1 MSDTARAVLI
11 TGVIFA
17 ALGVSGCGFTPL
29 YATPGLSSGLS
40 SVQVVAPDGR
50 VAYLIREDLDDDLAH
65 DKSAPPAWRLTYTV
79 NQTRGPRGLNLN
91 DIAERYEI
99 GVTVNYTLTNLA
111 TGAVAHTG
119 KISSEL
125 SYDSANAPYAGIAA
139 RQDTQQRVASDAA
152 RRIQLDLAAW
162 MSSHPNR

>member
-1 MSDTARAVLI
+1 M
-11 TGVIFA
+11 A
-17 ALGVSGCGFTPL
+17 AIDLTGCGFTPL

-40 SVQVVAPDGR
+40 RVQVVAPDGR
-50 VAYLIREDLDDDLAH
+50 VSYLIREDLDDALAH
-65 DKSAPPAWRLTYTV
+65 DKGAPPVWRLTYTV
-79 NQTRGPRGLNLN
+79 AQTRGPRGLNLN

-99 GVTVNYTLTNLA
+99 AVTVDYALTNLA

-119 KISSEL
+119 KVSSEL

-139 RQDTQQRVASDAA
+139 RQDTQQRVASDVA

-162 MSSHPNR
+162 LSSHPDH